1 MVPAAT
7 SVPRGRDE
15 VDAYLTSVEDADHL
29 AALTD
34 LRAYLRTLLPEAEE
48 AMSYGMPCFKVKTK
62 KGPKAV
68 IGYAAFARHCS
79 LFPHDGTLLDDFADR
94 LTDFSGTK
102 SGVHFTR
109 DHPLPDDLV
118 ADIVAAKLASLGL

>member
-1 MVPAAT
+1 MTPAST
-7 SVPRGRDE
+7 SASGRDE
-15 VDAYLTSVEDADHL
+15 VDAYLASVEDPDHF
-29 AALTD
+29 AALAE
-34 LRAYLRTLLPEAEE
+34 LRAYLRTLLPDAEE
-48 AMSYGMPCFKVKTK
+48 SMSYGMPCFKVKTK

-68 IGYAAFARHCS
+68 IGYAAFAKHCS

-94 LTDFSGTK
+94 LTDFNGTK

-109 DHPLPDDLV
+109 DHPLPDELI